1 MAMKSKEA
9 VSLPHTDISCPV
21 SAHNEWDHL
30 EEVIVGRV
38 EGATVP
44 NLTCEVQACM
54 LEQHLPFFREFGGQ
68 SFPPEH
74 LEKAAAEVEELC
86 HVLKGEGVTVR
97 RPDIVDFSQ
106 GYKTPDFVATSGLHA
121 AMPRDLLMVVGNEI
135 IEAPMAW
142 RSRFFEYRAYRS
154 LLKEYF
160 KRGAK
165 WTTAPKPLMN
175 DDLYNSSF
183 SMKDS
188 SDPFVTTEYEPSFD
202 AADFM
207 RAGKDLFVQ
216 RSHATNIFGIQWM
229 KRHLGEK
236 YNIHSVSFDDE
247 YPLHIDSTFSLIGPG
262 LVIVNPTRPCH
273 QLSMFEKAGWKVILI
288 ASVIIG

>member
-1 MAMKSKEA
+1 M
-9 VSLPHTDISCPV
+9 
-21 SAHNEWDHL
+21 
-30 EEVIVGRV
+30 IVGRV
-38 EGATVP
+38 DGATVP

-106 GYKTPDFVATSGLHA
+106 GDKTPDFVATSGLHA

-160 KRGAK
+160 KVLYTIIKGARVHHNNLSAISRNY
-165 WTTAPKPLMN
+165 TNKPL
-175 DDLYNSSF
+175 
-183 SMKDS
+183 
-188 SDPFVTTEYEPSFD
+188 
-202 AADFM
+202 
-207 RAGKDLFVQ
+207 
-216 RSHATNIFGIQWM
+216 
-229 KRHLGEK
+229 
-236 YNIHSVSFDDE
+236 HS
-247 YPLHIDSTFSLIGPG
+247 
-262 LVIVNPTRPCH
+262 CH
-273 QLSMFEKAGWKVILI
+273 PN
-288 ASVIIG
+288 